1 MHSDEEHLHKIHC
14 DQVNIIS
21 PFTQITTPIHD
32 QIQRACGET
41 SAEEGGKTYSHQL
54 LSNGL
59 QVMFDAEEVSRLP
72 AVLSGELL
80 VSHVSSIWLTI
91 TLPGGALLWS
101 DFSSHLGFLPGF

>member
-1 MHSDEEHLHKIHC
+1 MIRFNGHVVRLRQRKEVRHS
-14 DQVNIIS
+14 
-21 PFTQITTPIHD
+21 
-32 QIQRACGET
+32 
-41 SAEEGGKTYSHQL
+41 YQL

>member
-1 MHSDEEHLHKIHC
+1 
-14 DQVNIIS
+14 
-21 PFTQITTPIHD
+21 
-32 QIQRACGET
+32 
-41 SAEEGGKTYSHQL
+41 
-54 LSNGL
+54 
-59 QVMFDAEEVSRLP
+59 MFDAEEVSRLP